1 VTRISLLILPV
12 LLAAC
17 SEPGAERIGKVIE
30 GPLSGD
36 RAISATDSG
45 GEPLARVGSDGFR
58 VVIQPSFGR
67 YRYYLSL
74 RRLPAG
80 CLPRARQR
88 DDGPDRGQDCGPGRI
103 SARRIDQND
112 GKVRTAE
119 FFVPGEEVD
128 ALVGDL
134 DARLTRWR
142 GTDTVTFDG
151 TRVSLERVRNRSVRS
166 VDTNNDE
173 PDNPASQL
181 RRDLHRILL
190 AYGPTGFAP
199 RSTDWS
205 VRSVAERDS
214 CNNPELATPLDR
226 GFGVGDSDCD
236 AAKRWPR

>member
-1 VTRISLLILPV
+1 MRAALLILPV

-17 SEPGAERIGKVIE
+17 SEPGAERIDKVID
-30 GPLSGD
+30 GPLPGD
-36 RAISATDSG
+36 RAISVADAG

-58 VVIQPSFGR
+58 VLIQPSFGR

-80 CLPRARQR
+80 CLPRARQQ
-88 DDGPDRGQDCGPGRI
+88 DDGQDCGPGRI
-103 SARRIDQND
+103 SARRIDEND
-112 GKVRTAE
+112 GEVRKAE

-128 ALVGDL
+128 TLVGDL

-151 TRVSLERVRNRSVRS
+151 TRVSLERVRNGSVRS
-166 VDTNNDE
+166 IDTNHDGPE
-173 PDNPASQL
+173 NPASQL
-181 RRDLHRILL
+181 RRDLQRILL

-199 RSTDWS
+199 RSSSWS
-205 VRSVAERDS
+205 VRNVVEQDA
-214 CNNPELATPLDR
+214 CHNPALATPLDR